1 MNILVLGGTR
11 FFGIPMVEQLLAD
24 GHEVTIGTRGRAADS
39 FGDRVKRVVFERT
52 DSESIRSVFAGKHYD
67 VVIDKIAYC
76 SNDIKKLLDI
86 IDCDRYI
93 YMSSTAVYEP
103 KHINTVEEDFDGT
116 KKELIWCDRP
126 DFPYDEIKRYAECAL
141 SQVYPDRNWIA
152 VRYPFVI
159 GRTDYTERLRFYV
172 EHVMKGMPMYIDN
185 IDSQMGFIGAEEAG
199 RFIAYLVDKD
209 FCGPING
216 CSAGTISLREVI
228 DYVEKKTGCKAVLS
242 EDGDK
247 APYNEEVEYSINTK
261 KAAGLGFEFSV
272 LKDWIYDL
280 IDFYIGQ

>member
-52 DSESIRSVFAGKHYD
+52 DSDSIRSVFAGKHYD

-103 KHINTVEEDFDGT
+103 KHINTVEEDFDGA

-126 DFPYDEIKRYAECAL
+126 DFPYDEIKRHAECAL

-209 FCGPING
+209 FHGPING
-216 CSAGTISLREVI
+216 CSTGTISLREVI

-247 APYNEEVEYSINTK
+247 APYNEEVEYSINTE

-272 LKDWIYDL
+272 LKEWIYDL

>member
-52 DSESIRSVFAGKHYD
+52 DSDSIRSVFAGKHYD

-103 KHINTVEEDFDGT
+103 KHINTVEEDFDGA

-126 DFPYDEIKRYAECAL
+126 DFPYDEIKRHAECAL

-209 FCGPING
+209 FHGPING
-216 CSAGTISLREVI
+216 CSTGTISLREVI

-247 APYNEEVEYSINTK
+247 APYNEEVEYSVNTE

-272 LKDWIYDL
+272 LKEWIYDL